1 MIGYRHTDAR
11 FPFLWEDA
19 RQPPARWHGP
29 GEGPVHTFADTP
41 DGAWAELLRHEEIT
55 DPGDVLGIRRAL
67 WAVDLGDPDLAR
79 PRLPRATLT
88 GGPTTYEA
96 CRREARRLR
105 HRGAGGLLA
114 PSAALREGGAHGW
127 RVDRGLRPGR
137 PRDGRTIV
145 LFGRRPDLVGWPAAG
160 EGRPDP
166 TLLERVRPLTD
177 GGTGAS

>member
-1 MIGYRHTDAR
+1 VIGYRHVDAR

-29 GEGPVHTFADTP
+29 DEGPVQTFADTP

-55 DPGDVLGIRRAL
+55 DPADVLTIRRAL
-67 WAVDLGDPDLAR
+67 WAVDLGEPDLAR
-79 PRLPRATLT
+79 PQLPRRILT
-88 GGPTTYEA
+88 GGLDTYDA

-105 HRGAGGLLA
+105 AAGATGLVA

-127 RVDRGLRPGR
+127 RVDAGLRAGP
-137 PRDGRTIV
+137 PRDGMTIV
-145 LFGRRPDLVGWPAAG
+145 LFGRRPDLVGWPTCA

-166 TLLERVRPLTD
+166 SLLERVRPLR
-177 GGTGAS
+177 G